1 MIKGFLIFGVLFSL
15 KAQALVGLE
24 SLQSKLAETNP
35 ALLSLKQQTEAKE
48 TLYSSGW
55 SGFYPISHDGKDLA
69 AGDVKLTATSKLPKG
84 KAVVLN
90 LETKDGFYMAKVDFK
105 DAYRIEVLVKADNKG
120 KQSTFK
126 FQVEK

>member
-48 TLYSSGW
+48 TLYSAGW
-55 SGFYPISHDGKDLA
+55 SQNKTDELVTDQKGYVGYIEGRYNLFNGLKDISILNQKHIDLKF
-69 AGDVKLTATSKLPKG
+69 VKIELESKKR
-84 KAVVLN
+84 
-90 LETKDGFYMAKVDFK
+90 E
-105 DAYRIEVLVKADNKG
+105 
-120 KQSTFK
+120 
-126 FQVEK
+126 